1 MKDSWKILICVLA
14 LSSLLVGCTSESQE
28 PSWEMT
34 STVVPTLEN
43 TPTTASTSTQG
54 IIPPSFTPQPTEVVF
69 VDKTVEKIPVIY
81 SHGGG
86 PCDIGGMAFLSKHP
100 NVDLIGYVLTEGE
113 YYPKLALDLWPI
125 YLFDVL
131 DSKHT
136 SLGLGS
142 DKPMDP
148 TPHDFPEAWRPAS
161 TNFWNLTLPEK
172 VTDYE
177 ADGGHELIVDLVNN
191 SEEKVTIL
199 AMASLIDV
207 ALAIQADPG
216 IIDNISHVVLM
227 GGAFTIPGNLSDA
240 PYPINN
246 EVAEWNIWVDSE
258 AAKYVFNSGVPMS
271 IVPLDAIQ
279 YLVQSEDVYTI
290 NKIND
295 PAVNYVAQIWN
306 NQIRANRGGFLI
318 WDTITATAV
327 TNPEN
332 FYWTVDGVDVITEP
346 DTLQGQTIALQNG
359 AVHTRYATG
368 ADYEAIMAQLFE
380 TFRGET
386 MPWGVSDHLLS
397 DSSSDAAPTP
407 EPNLVSGMR
416 VLLGTQP

>member
-1 MKDSWKILICVLA
+1 
-14 LSSLLVGCTSESQE
+14 
-28 PSWEMT
+28 
-34 STVVPTLEN
+34 
-43 TPTTASTSTQG
+43 
-54 IIPPSFTPQPTEVVF
+54 
-69 VDKTVEKIPVIY
+69 
-81 SHGGG
+81 
-86 PCDIGGMAFLSKHP
+86 
-100 NVDLIGYVLTEGE
+100 
-113 YYPKLALDLWPI
+113 
-125 YLFDVL
+125 
-131 DSKHT
+131 
-136 SLGLGS
+136 
-142 DKPMDP
+142 
-148 TPHDFPEAWRPAS
+148 
-161 TNFWNLTLPEK
+161 
-172 VTDYE
+172 
-177 ADGGHELIVDLVNN
+177 
-191 SEEKVTIL
+191 
-199 AMASLIDV
+199 
-207 ALAIQADPG
+207 
-216 IIDNISHVVLM
+216 
-227 GGAFTIPGNLSDA
+227 
-240 PYPINN
+240 
-246 EVAEWNIWVDSE
+246 
-258 AAKYVFNSGVPMS
+258 MS

-407 EPNLVSGMR
+407 EPNLVITDLGGVWEGFTGDFQILFTLESKCKLNEVCGTFEIAEFSLSGEITIVDVIDNLYEFKVTNMSTGGPSR
-416 VLLGTQP
+416 AVYESLELQDDGTLKYISQGASGGSQAILEKK